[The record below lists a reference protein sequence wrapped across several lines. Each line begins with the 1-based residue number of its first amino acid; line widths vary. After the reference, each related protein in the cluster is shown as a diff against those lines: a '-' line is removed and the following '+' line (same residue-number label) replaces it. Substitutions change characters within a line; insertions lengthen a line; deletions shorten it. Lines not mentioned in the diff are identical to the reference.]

1 MGSQLNQKERRKAIL
16 RPGNVACGRIVRI
29 KKHD

>member
-1 MGSQLNQKERRKAIL
+1 MGLQLNRKERHKAIL
-16 RPGNVACGRIVRI
+16 RPGNEACGRIVRI